1 MVNTRNGRGDAR
13 AAQSNGNPPP
23 LPTLTQAIASI
34 LESRDEHTKLVCQLV
49 DDSTHGGNGVR
60 NSQGQAPTT
69 YAEFLATRSPS
80 FTEVGE
86 PLEADYWLRT
96 IESKFGLLRC
106 TEHQKT
112 LFAAQQLLGNA
123 GAWWANFTT
132 ALPAN
137 HQVQWTEF
145 REAFRAQRIPADIM
159 LTKHQEFMDL
169 GQGERSVHDY
179 SKLFNHLTQYAP
191 EQVDT
196 DDTKKASF
204 MRGLSSKL
212 KQRLSLST
220 CGTLPEFL
228 SNSIIAD
235 NAIRA
240 HKEGK
245 KRKAMVAPSGSD
257 SPNYRVVHPSRPTY
271 LPHQH
276 QHQHWTPHPAQ

>member
-34 LESRDEHTKLVCQLV
+34 LESRDEHTKLVRQLV

-96 IESKFGLLRC
+96 IESKFGLLHC

-159 LTKHQEFMDL
+159 LTKHQEFIT
-169 GQGERSVHDY
+169 GGCE
-179 SKLFNHLTQYAP
+179 P
-191 EQVDT
+191 
-196 DDTKKASF
+196 
-204 MRGLSSKL
+204 LS
-212 KQRLSLST
+212 
-220 CGTLPEFL
+220 
-228 SNSIIAD
+228 
-235 NAIRA
+235 
-240 HKEGK
+240 
-245 KRKAMVAPSGSD
+245 
-257 SPNYRVVHPSRPTY
+257 
-271 LPHQH
+271 QH
-276 QHQHWTPHPAQ
+276 RR